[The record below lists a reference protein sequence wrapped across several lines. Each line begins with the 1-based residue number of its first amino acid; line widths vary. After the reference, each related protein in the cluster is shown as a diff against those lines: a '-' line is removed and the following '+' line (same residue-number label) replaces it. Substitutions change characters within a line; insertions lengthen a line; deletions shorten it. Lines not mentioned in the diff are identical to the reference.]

1 MKPLQNALR
10 VWGVALAGVK
20 GLLALSPLRAS
31 FFLLFFS
38 SSVLLAQ
45 TRFEPEDSAVLFRLD
60 SQFNKADGLQQAIE
74 AWRANPQDISTATSA
89 AKTAFLAALRH
100 GDLRWLGT
108 AKAML
113 DPWWVKPDLPSDTFF
128 VRALVRQG
136 MHDFGGALNDLN
148 AAISADAN
156 QSQFWAWRFA
166 VYMVRSEIAKAS
178 AECQAIGERFGAAE
192 KESCSAVLLYR
203 TGKPELAIEKFNELA
218 RHPDYQGENAQE
230 WLAFHQGEARRV
242 AGDVQAANKVW
253 QSYLKQGRA
262 AHGIQ
267 VALIDSLINVG
278 DFASA
283 LRLNM
288 GPQRS
293 DALLVSAIQAAQ
305 ALNNGQDAV
314 LRADIEQR
322 LMQRELRG
330 ESLNERPFVKYYLY
344 VRQDPRKALEMAKES
359 WKTER
364 EPADAL
370 LFAQAALRSGE
381 PLQAASLLQWQTET
395 GYKEPE
401 FDRLLG
407 QIKSATVSKSKQ

>member
-1 MKPLQNALR
+1 MKPSQTASG
-10 VWGVALAGVK
+10 VWRLALASVK

-31 FFLLFFS
+31 IFLLFFCP
-38 SSVLLAQ
+38 SVLLAQ
-45 TRFEPEDSAVLFRLD
+45 TRFEPEDSAVLFRVD
-60 SQFNKADGLQQAIE
+60 FQFNKADGLRQAME

-89 AKTAFLAALRH
+89 AKTAFLAASRH

-344 VRQDPRKALEMAKES
+344 VRQDPPKALEMATES

-381 PLQAASLLQWQTET
+381 PLQAISLLQWQMET
-395 GYKEPE
+395 GYREPE
-401 FDRLLG
+401 LDRLLG
-407 QIKSATVSKSKQ
+407 QIKNATVSKGKQ

>member
-1 MKPLQNALR
+1 MKPSQTASG
-10 VWGVALAGVK
+10 VWRLALASVK

-31 FFLLFFS
+31 IFLLFFCP
-38 SSVLLAQ
+38 SVLLAQ

-192 KESCSAVLLYR
+192 QESCGAVLLYR

-381 PLQAASLLQWQTET
+381 PLQATSLLQWQMET
-395 GYKEPE
+395 GYREPE
-401 FDRLLG
+401 LDRLLG
-407 QIKSATVSKSKQ
+407 QINNATVSKSKQ

>member
-1 MKPLQNALR
+1 MKPLQNAFQ

-60 SQFNKADGLQQAIE
+60 SQFNKADGLRQAME

-89 AKTAFLAALRH
+89 AKTAFLAASRH

-178 AECQAIGERFGAAE
+178 GECQAIGERFGAAE
-192 KESCSAVLLYR
+192 QESCSAVLLYR
-203 TGKPELAIEKFNELA
+203 TGKPELAIKKFNELA

-230 WLAFHQGEARRV
+230 WLAFNQGEARRV

-344 VRQDPRKALEMAKES
+344 VRQDPRKALEMATES

-381 PLQAASLLQWQTET
+381 PLQAISLLQWQMET
-395 GYKEPE
+395 GYREPE
-401 FDRLLG
+401 LDRLLG
-407 QIKSATVSKSKQ
+407 QIKNATVSKGKQ

>member
-1 MKPLQNALR
+1 MKPSQNASA
-10 VWGVALAGVK
+10 VWRLALASVK
-20 GLLALSPLRAS
+20 GLLALSPLKAS
-31 FFLLFFS
+31 FFLLFLSPAF
-38 SSVLLAQ
+38 LLAQ
-45 TRFEPEDSAVLFRLD
+45 TRFQPDDSAVLFRLD
-60 SQFNKADGLQQAIE
+60 SQFNKADDLQQALKV
-74 AWRANPQDISTATSA
+74 WRANPQDMASATSA
-89 AKTAFLAALRH
+89 AKTAFLAASRH

-113 DPWWVKPDLPSDTFF
+113 DPWWVKPDLPSDTLF

-136 MHDFGGALNDLN
+136 MHDFGGALGDLN
-148 AAISADAN
+148 AAISVDPN
-156 QSQFWAWRFA
+156 QSEFWAWRFA
-166 VYMVRSEIAKAS
+166 VYMVRSDIAKAS
-178 AECQAIGERFGAAE
+178 AECQAIGNRFGAVEQA
-192 KESCSAVLLYR
+192 SCSAVLLYR
-203 TGKPELAIEKFNELA
+203 TGRPRLAIEKLDELA
-218 RHPDYQGENAQE
+218 RHPDYQGKNAKE

-242 AGDVQAANKVW
+242 AGDIQAANKVW
-253 QSYLKQGRA
+253 QSYLKQGHA

-267 VALIDSLINVG
+267 VALLDGLIQAG
-278 DFASA
+278 DFTSA
-283 LRLNM
+283 LSLNM

-305 ALNNGQDAV
+305 ALNNGQESA

-322 LMQRELRG
+322 LRQRELRG

-381 PLQAASLLQWQTET
+381 ALQAASLLQWQTET

-407 QIKSATVSKSKQ
+407 QIKSAAVSKSKQ

>member
-1 MKPLQNALR
+1 MKPSQNALR

-60 SQFNKADGLQQAIE
+60 SQFNKADGLQQAME

-89 AKTAFLAALRH
+89 AKTAFLAASRH

-148 AAISADAN
+148 AAISVDAN

-203 TGKPELAIEKFNELA
+203 TGKPELAIKKFNELA

-381 PLQAASLLQWQTET
+381 PLQATSLLQWQMET
-395 GYKEPE
+395 GYREPE
-401 FDRLLG
+401 LDRLLG
-407 QIKSATVSKSKQ
+407 QIKNATVSKGKQ